1 MTSGVCRGQSFK
13 ASGSAGAVCHACQR
27 RKRRDDAGAAGARV
41 GLGGTQDGETVPAA
55 GRWREQAADD
65 AGVAGAR
72 EELGCPQDGET
83 WLLLVRTK
91 EKVPVMYSRPVGESL
106 PRVAIFM
113 AVSTSV
119 VPGPVNANVASL
131 TVVVSISWS
140 KVTMIGVPR
149 MTSVSRL
156 PGSTLTTLG
165 ADTGLGL
172 LLGDDLFFGDL
183 AEAADLV
190 GAGYLVVGV
199 DGSGLLDLP
208 FELLLFGL
216 VLGIAKAL
224 AAALLST
231 YS

>member
-1 MTSGVCRGQSFK
+1 
-13 ASGSAGAVCHACQR
+13 
-27 RKRRDDAGAAGARV
+27 
-41 GLGGTQDGETVPAA
+41 
-55 GRWREQAADD
+55 
-65 AGVAGAR
+65 
-72 EELGCPQDGET
+72 
-83 WLLLVRTK
+83 LLVRTK
-91 EKVPVMYSRPVGESL
+91 EKVPVMYSRPVGASGL
-106 PRVAIFM
+106 NVAMFM
-113 AVSTSV
+113 AVTTSL
-119 VPGPVNANVASL
+119 VPGPVRQNVAS
-131 TVVVSISWS
+131 VIDVVSISWS

-156 PGSTLTTLG
+156 PGSTLTTTG